1 MSIHVDYAEDRTWCR
16 KRLRY
21 TFRMVELMSSNG
33 ATTYR
38 RKKQHHTHSLYT
50 KADHKHKYAACLI
63 RSTTLGTEHLALGG
77 RCSVCGQQR
86 VTKFFVL
93 EDGLVVGPEQF
104 RAKYPGLPIY
114 DAQK

>member
-1 MSIHVDYAEDRTWCR
+1 MNSPDGITPY
-16 KRLRY
+16 
-21 TFRMVELMSSNG
+21 
-33 ATTYR
+33 
-38 RKKQHHTHSLYT
+38 RKKRKSNTSRASA
-50 KADHKHKYAACLI
+50 KADHKHKYVACLI
-63 RSTTLGTEHLALGG
+63 RSTALGTEHLALGG

-93 EDGLVVGPEQF
+93 EDGLVLGPEQI